1 LSIIQSTKVGIAR
14 SKKYYQDLEKLG
26 CKFLP
31 YNFSLQNKK
40 CKEYFLPITIC
51 GTIAIERS
59 LIGNKTIYCGYPWYK
74 GLPGTIHIDK
84 FNFKKINL
92 SYFKQNH
99 KLKKNSFNFIKKII
113 NKKTIIN
120 FPGTGSTGKMISDEN
135 KREYADKIEKVINLL
150 DKN

>member
-1 LSIIQSTKVGIAR
+1 M
-14 SKKYYQDLEKLG
+14 
-26 CKFLP
+26 
-31 YNFSLQNKK
+31 
-40 CKEYFLPITIC
+40 PITIC

-59 LIGNKTIYCGYPWYK
+59 LVGDKTIYCGYPWYK
-74 GLPGTIHIDK
+74 GLPGTVHIDK

-92 SYFKQNH
+92 SYFKQDP

-135 KREYADKIEKVINLL
+135 KKEYADKIEKIINLL